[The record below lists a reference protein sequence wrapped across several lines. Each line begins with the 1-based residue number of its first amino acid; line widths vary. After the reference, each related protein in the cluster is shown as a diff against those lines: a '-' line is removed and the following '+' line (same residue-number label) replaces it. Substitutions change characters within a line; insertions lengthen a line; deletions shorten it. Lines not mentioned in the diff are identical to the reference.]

1 MNNRADANDPN
12 QAQFKA
18 FLNRLADAEVTRAD
32 YDWVRRLC
40 SRHSMTAQE
49 WDRRGFNDPNIT
61 HLYPTNNEVN
71 LHNTQALNSL
81 DKPILR
87 IEAKNSN
94 AMMRKLR
101 PDRCGGLTNVLF
113 LSNDSR
119 VTLTYNLC
127 PEIGLANG
135 STGKVIDVKYREGES
150 PQNKDLPYCV
160 WVEMDGYTGPS
171 FFPEVLRRNK
181 CRVFQTEKYR
191 RLDATDK
198 SNDSIT
204 TVMGMDDS
212 QGKAQGLTI
221 ENPYVLSLGNKE
233 MDHGLSYVAFSRSKV
248 VTNIGI
254 DGGITEERITTQ
266 LSSMR
271 KVIERKREDER
282 LRLLGEATYQ
292 QLRELGL

>member
-1 MNNRADANDPN
+1 MEKREWIRSWLELVVNNPNDPN

-160 WVEMDGYTGPS
+160 WVEMDGYSGPS

-181 CRVFQTEKYR
+181 WVPIYQKTHVEYFKPRSTDDWTPQTRVM
-191 RLDATDK
+191 
-198 SNDSIT
+198 I
-204 TVMGMDDS
+204 
-212 QGKAQGLTI
+212 
-221 ENPYVLSLGNKE
+221 P
-233 MDHGLSYVAFSRSKV
+233 
-248 VTNIGI
+248 
-254 DGGITEERITTQ
+254 
-266 LSSMR
+266 
-271 KVIERKREDER
+271 
-282 LRLLGEATYQ
+282 LRLSWAWTIHKA
-292 QLRELGL
+292 RHRV

>member
-1 MNNRADANDPN
+1 MGA
-12 QAQFKA
+12 
-18 FLNRLADAEVTRAD
+18 
-32 YDWVRRLC
+32 
-40 SRHSMTAQE
+40 
-49 WDRRGFNDPNIT
+49 
-61 HLYPTNNEVN
+61 
-71 LHNTQALNSL
+71 
-81 DKPILR
+81 
-87 IEAKNSN
+87 
-94 AMMRKLR
+94 
-101 PDRCGGLTNVLF
+101 
-113 LSNDSR
+113 
-119 VTLTYNLC
+119 
-127 PEIGLANG
+127 
-135 STGKVIDVKYREGES
+135 
-150 PQNKDLPYCV
+150 DLP
-160 WVEMDGYTGPS
+160 EDT
-171 FFPEVLRRNK
+171 

-254 DGGITEERITTQ
+254 VGGMTEERITTQ

-292 QLRELGL
+292 QLRELGLWQ

>member
-1 MNNRADANDPN
+1 MDSFLLRAGCEQPSGCNH
-12 QAQFKA
+12 AQFKA
-18 FLNRLADAEVTRAD
+18 FLNRLEDAEVTRAD

-49 WDRRGFNDPNIT
+49 WDRRGFNGPNIT

-71 LHNTQALNSL
+71 LHNTQALNSW

-135 STGKVIDVKYREGES
+135 STGKVIDSRIEKGKVHKTKIYPTVFGLRWMAI
-150 PQNKDLPYCV
+150 PVHL
-160 WVEMDGYTGPS
+160 S
-171 FFPEVLRRNK
+171 FQKF
-181 CRVFQTEKYR
+181 
-191 RLDATDK
+191 
-198 SNDSIT
+198 
-204 TVMGMDDS
+204 
-212 QGKAQGLTI
+212 
-221 ENPYVLSLGNKE
+221 
-233 MDHGLSYVAFSRSKV
+233 
-248 VTNIGI
+248 
-254 DGGITEERITTQ
+254 
-266 LSSMR
+266 
-271 KVIERKREDER
+271 
-282 LRLLGEATYQ
+282 
-292 QLRELGL
+292 

>member
-18 FLNRLADAEVTRAD
+18 FLNRLEDAEVTRAD

-81 DKPILR
+81 EKPILR

-119 VTLTYNLC
+119 VTFLSRSSKKKQM
-127 PEIGLANG
+127 GA
-135 STGKVIDVKYREGES
+135 
-150 PQNKDLPYCV
+150 DLP
-160 WVEMDGYTGPS
+160 EDT
-171 FFPEVLRRNK
+171 

-212 QGKAQGLTI
+212 QGTGSNNRKSIRL
-221 ENPYVLSLGNKE
+221 
-233 MDHGLSYVAFSRSKV
+233 
-248 VTNIGI
+248 VTW
-254 DGGITEERITTQ
+254 
-266 LSSMR
+266 
-271 KVIERKREDER
+271 K
-282 LRLLGEATYQ
+282 
-292 QLRELGL
+292 

>member
-1 MNNRADANDPN
+1 MGA
-12 QAQFKA
+12 
-18 FLNRLADAEVTRAD
+18 
-32 YDWVRRLC
+32 
-40 SRHSMTAQE
+40 
-49 WDRRGFNDPNIT
+49 
-61 HLYPTNNEVN
+61 
-71 LHNTQALNSL
+71 
-81 DKPILR
+81 
-87 IEAKNSN
+87 
-94 AMMRKLR
+94 
-101 PDRCGGLTNVLF
+101 
-113 LSNDSR
+113 
-119 VTLTYNLC
+119 
-127 PEIGLANG
+127 
-135 STGKVIDVKYREGES
+135 
-150 PQNKDLPYCV
+150 DLP
-160 WVEMDGYTGPS
+160 EDT
-171 FFPEVLRRNK
+171 

-254 DGGITEERITTQ
+254 DGVTTQ